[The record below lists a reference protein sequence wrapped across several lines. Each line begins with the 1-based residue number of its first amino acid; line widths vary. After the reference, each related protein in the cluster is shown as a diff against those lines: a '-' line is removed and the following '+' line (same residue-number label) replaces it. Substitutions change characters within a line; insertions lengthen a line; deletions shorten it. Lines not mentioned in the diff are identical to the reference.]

1 MSAISLKSISGITSI
16 TTPAGVDNQ
25 LTLHNNNTTEAVK
38 LDTAGNLHF
47 HNHLNITGVS
57 TASNFKTGTSNL
69 HNTGLNVQDLDV
81 DGHTN
86 LDNVN
91 IAGVTTFS
99 SNTIVTDG
107 SNYSITQG
115 SSGVFAIAASE
126 PRIRLIDNES
136 NPNYSIYNTSGV
148 FRIHD
153 ETSNVNRLTISSS
166 GNVSITNDLDV
177 DGHTNLDNV
186 NIAGVTTF
194 SNATTIVNG
203 GYHRGIINSGAQ
215 AKIIGGYISGSDTL
229 RLGESMYLTSGGL
242 GLGDSAPPN
251 FTGYRS
257 LSIHGSTG
265 GALVFGDDGTDEWEI
280 YGGDGVIKIYDRANT
295 TERFR
300 ITDGGKIGVN
310 QTGPFADVDITS
322 SVEDTDDSALSAHG
336 IRLAH
341 VGATDEEV
349 IPITAGFVTQQAR
362 ARAAIGFISKRISGA
377 DGMGGAI
384 GFYTR
389 NTADGH
395 ALYRAD
401 ERLRITEA
409 GKVGIGTDNP
419 KQPVSINNGRV
430 SIDVRGDYYGAWID
444 GDSSGTSSFNVGRW
458 HNAGGRMRSGGSSD
472 NDLVVETQNTSHN
485 LQLQPSGTGKV
496 GVGDDDPVVKLHV
509 KGSGNSHATLN
520 VHTSIEDT
528 TSYAANVGGLQV
540 FEGRYNS
547 ANSPAV
553 FSAIHGGKENAT
565 DGNYAG
571 YLRFLTRAHGA
582 MPVEVARIASNG
594 FMGVKTPDPQTELNV
609 IGTVSTGRNVAREL
623 GTIINISSNHDGSR
637 VGANVINGV
646 KEYEV
651 GADWLAQGNARVN
664 ANLTIELPQAYT
676 CDRFVI
682 YNQNEYNNSRREVK
696 NFTLEGSNDNSNW
709 TTILDDDCGASNAH
723 EPNPGFSFRMPAS
736 FADDDEGVTYRYWRF
751 TMKTFHG
758 SDSYGGIMELELY
771 QHHQSVYGRSETT
784 THSLN
789 ATDMAAETLQGIKRL
804 YASKGMNIYTN
815 GLTDTWELTETGIV
829 TSGSYTDKSTIRH
842 KRGVMAVSSSYNT
855 GDLNIRIDNLYN
867 LPGNAWWTFGL
878 WIMTN
883 QTVGTLAGHHS
894 YMIHVVMTG
903 LGSWSS
909 MSANNIQGSG
919 SGSVSVVA
927 HGSNYVELKVDVND
941 SSRGPC
947 TVLCNGGTFDPPRI
961 SFH

>member
-1 MSAISLKSISGITSI
+1 M
-16 TTPAGVDNQ
+16 
-25 LTLHNNNTTEAVK
+25 
-38 LDTAGNLHF
+38 
-47 HNHLNITGVS
+47 
-57 TASNFKTGTSNL
+57 
-69 HNTGLNVQDLDV
+69 
-81 DGHTN
+81 
-86 LDNVN
+86 
-91 IAGVTTFS
+91 
-99 SNTIVTDG
+99 
-107 SNYSITQG
+107 
-115 SSGVFAIAASE
+115 
-126 PRIRLIDNES
+126 
-136 NPNYSIYNTSGV
+136 
-148 FRIHD
+148 
-153 ETSNVNRLTISSS
+153 
-166 GNVSITNDLDV
+166 
-177 DGHTNLDNV
+177 
-186 NIAGVTTF
+186 
-194 SNATTIVNG
+194 
-203 GYHRGIINSGAQ
+203 
-215 AKIIGGYISGSDTL
+215 
-229 RLGESMYLTSGGL
+229 
-242 GLGDSAPPN
+242 
-251 FTGYRS
+251 
-257 LSIHGSTG
+257 
-265 GALVFGDDGTDEWEI
+265 
-280 YGGDGVIKIYDRANT
+280 
-295 TERFR
+295 
-300 ITDGGKIGVN
+300 
-310 QTGPFADVDITS
+310 
-322 SVEDTDDSALSAHG
+322 
-336 IRLAH
+336 
-341 VGATDEEV
+341 
-349 IPITAGFVTQQAR
+349 
-362 ARAAIGFISKRISGA
+362 
-377 DGMGGAI
+377 
-384 GFYTR
+384 
-389 NTADGH
+389 
-395 ALYRAD
+395 
-401 ERLRITEA
+401 
-409 GKVGIGTDNP
+409 
-419 KQPVSINNGRV
+419 
-430 SIDVRGDYYGAWID
+430 
-444 GDSSGTSSFNVGRW
+444 
-458 HNAGGRMRSGGSSD
+458 
-472 NDLVVETQNTSHN
+472 
-485 LQLQPSGTGKV
+485 
-496 GVGDDDPVVKLHV
+496 
-509 KGSGNSHATLN
+509 
-520 VHTSIEDT
+520 
-528 TSYAANVGGLQV
+528 
-540 FEGRYNS
+540 
-547 ANSPAV
+547 
-553 FSAIHGGKENAT
+553 
-565 DGNYAG
+565 
-571 YLRFLTRAHGA
+571 
-582 MPVEVARIASNG
+582 
-594 FMGVKTPDPQTELNV
+594 
-609 IGTVSTGRNVAREL
+609 
-623 GTIINISSNHDGSR
+623 
-637 VGANVINGV
+637 
-646 KEYEV
+646 
-651 GADWLAQGNARVN
+651 AQGNARVN